1 MTLQSTILT
10 RKPEIAR
17 VLLLI
22 FAFTAWS
29 FTTPANIAL
38 ALLALLFLIEIPAH
52 WRQLRREP
60 AFLLLLGV
68 LVITGALA
76 VRAAWLFPTTASDQ
90 WRAISAWS
98 APFLFIIPAWWLR
111 RDPTQVWAFMG
122 AAALGLVVGILI
134 KSDWSYLPDI
144 LLHKMRYDFGF
155 AALGLA
161 FIASVMLVGFLL
173 FRARITGLRI
183 DGRARPL
190 LGWVL
195 WVLGLASLLFVL
207 AVTQSR
213 GAAVGLATAGILYAF
228 IQWRRHHPEE
238 VQHPHHGRLALGSA
252 LLLVALAVSLLWV
265 TKDRQM
271 ADLRELRVGSQ
282 DELSYNSIAS
292 TAIRLNLASVGLRAF
307 TASPLLGFG
316 PGTSTTE
323 FLLPQ
328 RVVAVSEY
336 QLAHAPAASH
346 LHSVVTEALVR
357 FGLVGVLI
365 AVLLLVVLGRAY
377 RTLWSDPRAAPELRT
392 FLTLGG
398 VMLLLYCIYD
408 FRLVNLDIRF
418 FVILFFG
425 VLYSFQLGSPGTRDC
440 ASIRRRSG

>member
-1 MTLQSTILT
+1 MTLQHTLLT

-17 VLLLI
+17 VLLLA

-38 ALLALLFLIEIPAH
+38 ALLALLFLTDIPAH

-68 LVITGALA
+68 LVITSALA
-76 VRAAWLFPTTASDQ
+76 VRAAWRFPATASEQ
-90 WRAISAWS
+90 WQAISAWC

-111 RDPTQVWAFMG
+111 RDPNQVWALMG
-122 AAALGLVVGILI
+122 AATLGLVVGILI

-144 LLHKMRYDFGF
+144 ILHKMRYDFGF

-173 FRARITGLRI
+173 FRSRLIGLRI
-183 DGRARPL
+183 GGRPRPL

-228 IQWRRHHPEE
+228 IQWRRRHPEE
-238 VQHPHHGRLALGSA
+238 GHHPHPMRLALGSA
-252 LLLVALAVSLLWV
+252 LLLIALAGALLWV

-271 ADLRELRVGSQ
+271 VDLHELTVGSQ
-282 DELSYNSIAS
+282 GEFSYHKTAS
-292 TAIRLNLASVGLRAF
+292 VAIRLNLAEVGVQAF
-307 TASPLLGFG
+307 AAAPLLGFG

-346 LHSVVTEALVR
+346 LHSVVTETLAR

-365 AVLLLVVLGRAY
+365 AVLLLMVLGRAY
-377 RTLWSDPRAAPELRT
+377 RTLWADPRAVPELRT

-418 FVILFFG
+418 FTILFFG
-425 VLYSFQLGSPGTRDC
+425 VLYRFQLATESANSAD
-440 ASIRRRSG
+440 A

>member
-1 MTLQSTILT
+1 
-10 RKPEIAR
+10 
-17 VLLLI
+17 
-22 FAFTAWS
+22 
-29 FTTPANIAL
+29 
-38 ALLALLFLIEIPAH
+38 
-52 WRQLRREP
+52 
-60 AFLLLLGV
+60 
-68 LVITGALA
+68 
-76 VRAAWLFPTTASDQ
+76 
-90 WRAISAWS
+90 
-98 APFLFIIPAWWLR
+98 
-111 RDPTQVWAFMG
+111 
-122 AAALGLVVGILI
+122 
-134 KSDWSYLPDI
+134 
-144 LLHKMRYDFGF
+144 
-155 AALGLA
+155 
-161 FIASVMLVGFLL
+161 
-173 FRARITGLRI
+173 
-183 DGRARPL
+183 
-190 LGWVL
+190 
-195 WVLGLASLLFVL
+195 
-207 AVTQSR
+207 
-213 GAAVGLATAGILYAF
+213 
-228 IQWRRHHPEE
+228 
-238 VQHPHHGRLALGSA
+238 
-252 LLLVALAVSLLWV
+252 
-265 TKDRQM
+265 M
-271 ADLRELRVGSQ
+271 ADLHELRVGSQ

-307 TASPLLGFG
+307 AASPLLGFG